1 TNIWTVM
8 TVTGFRSK
16 WMGVIIDPLQK
27 YGDAPRA
34 ARRPD
39 VPPHGAQ
46 SAPWGPRRSGAT
58 TAERGPHR
66 ASCARWGAISG
77 IFEGGATQSARG
89 PHGADCAPWG
99 GAGMP
104 RRPNAAGVSP
114 RAATPGIEGRDR
126 QQFARRVT
134 SGPLASVAPVRR
146 RNRDPADPS
155 RARAAGACALRA
167 HERSGRAAARSGKL

>member
-1 TNIWTVM
+1 M
-8 TVTGFRSK
+8 TTFVPWARRRSLRPK
-16 WMGVIIDPLQK
+16 WSISK

-34 ARRPD
+34 PRRPD

-77 IFEGGATQSARG
+77 IFEGGATQSAA
-89 PHGADCAPWG
+89 GAPTARFSARWG
-99 GAGMP
+99 GAGMH

-114 RAATPGIEGRDR
+114 RAAKATDE
-126 QQFARRVT
+126 
-134 SGPLASVAPVRR
+134 
-146 RNRDPADPS
+146 
-155 RARAAGACALRA
+155 
-167 HERSGRAAARSGKL
+167 AARNVAVKLFITSLV

>member
-34 ARRPD
+34 PRRPD

-58 TAERGPHR
+58 TAERGPHC

-77 IFEGGATQSARG
+77 IFEGGATQSA
-89 PHGADCAPWG
+89 
-99 GAGMP
+99 GMH
-104 RRPNAAGVSP
+104 RRPNAAGLSP
-114 RAATPGIEGRDR
+114 RAARSPCGLGDR
-126 QQFARRVT
+126 GESLSAWFA
-134 SGPLASVAPVRR
+134 
-146 RNRDPADPS
+146 
-155 RARAAGACALRA
+155 AAALRA
-167 HERSGRAAARSGKL
+167 RGSR